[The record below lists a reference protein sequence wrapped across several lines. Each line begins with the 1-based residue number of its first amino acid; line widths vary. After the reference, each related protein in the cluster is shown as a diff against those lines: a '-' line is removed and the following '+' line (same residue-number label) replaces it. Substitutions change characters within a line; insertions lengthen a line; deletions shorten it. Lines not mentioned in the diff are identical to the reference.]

1 MLGCMIWS
9 RFGRHRISVR
19 LSRPSCKPA
28 KAKALRLAEWQTDT
42 LSPGLPSP
50 FRLETMATAT
60 WIFGYGSL
68 IWRPGFAYEDKLV
81 GFIKHYRRVFYQGST
96 DHRGTPSF
104 PGRTVTLN
112 SSPDD
117 LCWGVAYKLKEDD
130 KQTVLQDLE
139 FREKQYDMK
148 LYLDFYTDLS
158 ASTPAVT
165 DVMVY
170 YASPNKE
177 LNPNYLGPAPL
188 EDIARQI
195 IQAEGPSGPNR
206 DYLFLLEEA
215 LLKFG
220 CEDPH
225 VRDLANAVRRLL

>member
-1 MLGCMIWS
+1 MAT
-9 RFGRHRISVR
+9 RIR
-19 LSRPSCKPA
+19 LRGQA
-28 KAKALRLAEWQTDT
+28 GGFHQT
-42 LSPGLPSP
+42 LPPGLLPRYDRMSH
-50 FRLETMATAT
+50 LSST
-60 WIFGYGSL
+60 SL
-68 IWRPGFAYEDKLV
+68 LFSSSSCVNI
-81 GFIKHYRRVFYQGST
+81 IIGST

-158 ASTPAVT
+158 VSTPAVT

-225 VRDLANAVRRLL
+225 VRDLANAVRRLR